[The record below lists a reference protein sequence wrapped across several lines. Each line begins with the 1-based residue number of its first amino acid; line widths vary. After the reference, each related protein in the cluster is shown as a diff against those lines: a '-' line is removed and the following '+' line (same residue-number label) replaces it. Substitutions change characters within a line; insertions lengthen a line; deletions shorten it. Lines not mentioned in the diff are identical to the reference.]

1 MTKIHFSTSIYSYN
15 CIRVEVKKKLTKK
28 RIVQMFV
35 PFISLLENGEIFR
48 VWWFWRTQK
57 TIKLTFKRNRR
68 MSPTRFIEE
77 RTVFIATFGVL
88 MRKCTSSKGIQFSI
102 FTSYGP
108 LLSRSFHGI
117 VYSCALKF
125 ILIEKNFS
133 TLWVYAWVWKL
144 RKRHNCP
151 FLDRTCTP
159 FQMETYYCPLRRES
173 SPWLNSALA
182 QPKTME
188 TSENHFLTYGKD
200 KTNKK

>member
-1 MTKIHFSTSIYSYN
+1 
-15 CIRVEVKKKLTKK
+15 
-28 RIVQMFV
+28 MFV
-35 PFISLLENGEIFR
+35 PFISLLENGENFR

-108 LLSRSFHGI
+108 LLSRSFQWI

-125 ILIEKNFS
+125 ILPRKSLVHFGCTHEFENCAKGTIVHFWVVRVLCSKWKRI
-133 TLWVYAWVWKL
+133 TVHCDAKVALGWIQLWLDLKRWKSL
-144 RKRHNCP
+144 KTI
-151 FLDRTCTP
+151 FLLTVKTKQTKSKKFILSEATRN
-159 FQMETYYCPLRRES
+159 S
-173 SPWLNSALA
+173 SSSLLD
-182 QPKTME
+182 M
-188 TSENHFLTYGKD
+188 YV
-200 KTNKK
+200 KKH